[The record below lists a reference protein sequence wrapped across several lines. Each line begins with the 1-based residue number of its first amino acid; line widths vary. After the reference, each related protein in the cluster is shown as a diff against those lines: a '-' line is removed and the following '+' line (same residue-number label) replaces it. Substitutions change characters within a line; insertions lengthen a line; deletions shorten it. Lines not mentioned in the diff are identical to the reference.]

1 MAKAVPIIAAIAS
14 IFAPQLSPVLNVAA
28 STITSAALAATI
40 ASQVYEANQARK
52 AAKNAQDAAQQDRLV
67 TFRSTDA
74 PREIAYGTVYK
85 GGVIA
90 YDESHGADKRFISIV
105 VLLAHGQS
113 DAIEEVFL
121 DNVPL
126 GTLDASGYVQPG
138 SQFYKAKIVPE
149 VVTKTIGEL
158 TIGTTF
164 VLPHTP
170 AGGVLRSVAGIT
182 QSGAY
187 KLFASGTDYSLS
199 GNVVTILSDAFTN
212 PAPDINPGAN
222 AIVSDVT
229 FTYDWDDGRGL
240 VQCRKFLGNT
250 STAAW
255 PTGCRDTELEG
266 YTSDLGE
273 SAWASTDL
281 WLGVTRIRLTV
292 EFDSDIFGQT
302 GLGNITVRLRGNKVY
317 NWVSAGTAWS
327 NNALRCCV
335 DYLTTYCG
343 FTAGDI
349 DSVMAAVAQNVCDES
364 VPTKSGGSQARYT
377 CDVVLSTDADPI
389 ENLKILLGAMC
400 GSAVPAGPMWRIR
413 AGAYEAPVFTLTDT
427 DLAPAAMNVR
437 PAMTQDE
444 LFNSVQGLFNDPS
457 QFGQSTN
464 WPPYVSATYVAEDGG
479 APIFADFDLPAT
491 NDPERAQRIAKL
503 QLRRA
508 RQALRWTA
516 TYNLSAWPIQAGDT
530 IRLKHSLLGW
540 DSIDAGAGKEF
551 RVLERKATPDMQFQL
566 VCQEESAWAYEWS
579 ASEAVQADPTPN
591 TAFPNPRYV
600 PPLASMSLTSDATT
614 YDALA
619 DGTVIPYAM
628 LTWPQSIDS
637 AVRAAG
643 SIRIEWKR
651 VVEGAWHTI
660 TLGDGSATSAKL
672 TPVGPGDLLN
682 ARIVAINAIGIESAP
697 LLGLLTC
704 SSLLPTGNVPV
715 ALPANDVG
723 NGTFAYGTT
732 GWSTPVGETGML
744 DALTFRK
751 DSANAIPGSSSNA
764 VLEQA
769 GTQAKYAVVWA
780 ERSPA
785 VAGQRYYAA
794 AGLLPV
800 RCSARVQVSFV
811 DINGVALAWLIGE
824 TAPAAVT
831 GAQDPLVPGN
841 YARVGGFVTAPA
853 GSVAKFVHVM
863 KFGTESGSSSKVYVR
878 EVACGPATSGQQDL
892 PPFAPGPAGQELI
905 PQVLQADWA
914 GPFTPNGGTTFLGEL
929 ITPEVDSVASIT
941 AIASVSMTGGSSC
954 SIGIG
959 EQSGKITYAARIF
972 LTRTSGTAASSGTA
986 TATVA
991 MNAGESYRFTAQ
1003 VASDATLG
1011 NISVSNVHLRVTV
1024 TKRGT

>member
-14 IFAPQLSPVLNVAA
+14 IFAPQLSPVFNVAA

-67 TFRSTDA
+67 TYRSTDS
-74 PREIAYGTVYK
+74 PRDIAYGTVYK

-164 VLPHTP
+164 VLPHAP
-170 AGGVLRSVAGIT
+170 NGGVLRSVAGIT

-187 KLFASGTDYSLS
+187 KLFANGTDYSLS
-199 GNVVTILSDAFTN
+199 GSTVTILSDAFTN

-240 VQCRKFLGNT
+240 VQCRKFLGST
-250 STAAW
+250 SSAAY

-273 SAWASTDL
+273 SAWAATDL

-292 EFDSDIFGQT
+292 EFDSDVFGNS
-302 GLGNITVRLRGNKVY
+302 GIGNITARVRGNKVY
-317 NWVSAGTAWS
+317 NWVSAGTTWS
-327 NNALRCCV
+327 SNALRCAA
-335 DYLTTYCG
+335 DYLITYCG
-343 FTAGDI
+343 FSASDI
-349 DSVMAAVAQNVCDES
+349 DSAMAAAAQNVCDES
-364 VPTKSGGSQARYT
+364 VPTAAGTYQSRYT
-377 CDVVLSTDADPI
+377 CDTVLSYDADPI
-389 ENLKILLGAMC
+389 ENLKILLGAMA
-400 GSAVPAGPMWRIR
+400 GTAVPSGDAWRLW
-413 AGAYEAPVFTLTDT
+413 AGAYEAPTYTLTDA
-427 DLAPAAMNVR
+427 DLAPGPMNLR
-437 PAMTQDE
+437 PAVPEDE
-444 LFNSVQGLFNDPS
+444 LINAVQGLFNDPS
-457 QFGQSTN
+457 QFGQSTSY
-464 WPPYVSATYVAEDGG
+464 PPYVSSTYVSEDLGRIAFG
-479 APIFADFDLPAT
+479 EFDLPAT
-491 NDPERAQRIAKL
+491 NDASRCQRIAKL
-503 QLRRA
+503 QLRRG
-508 RQALRWTA
+508 RQMLRWTA
-516 TYNLSAWPIQAGDT
+516 TYNITAWPIQAGRT
-530 IRLKHSLLGW
+530 IRVKHSILGW
-540 DSIDAGAGKEF
+540 DAIDGGAGKIMRVLSRSLSPGF
-551 RVLERKATPDMQFQL
+551 RVQL
-566 VCQEESAWAYEWS
+566 VMQEESAVVYDWS
-579 ASEAVQADPTPN
+579 YSEALIPDPTPN

-600 PPLASMSLTSDATT
+600 PPLSGIGLTSGADTF
-614 YDALA
+614 DALA

-628 LTWPQSIDS
+628 LTWTQSIDS

-651 VVEGAWHTI
+651 VVEGAWHAI
-660 TLGDGSATSAKL
+660 TLGDGAATSAKL

-682 ARIVAINAIGIESAP
+682 VRIVAVNGIGIESAP
-697 LLGLLTC
+697 VMGLLTC
-704 SSLLPTGNVPV
+704 SSLLPTGSVPV
-715 ALPANDVG
+715 ALPANDVQ
-723 NGTFAYGTT
+723 NGAFAYGTA
-732 GWSTPVGETGML
+732 GWSGPVGETGML
-744 DALTFRK
+744 DALSWRK

-824 TAPAAVT
+824 PASAAVT
-831 GAQDPLVPGN
+831 GAQDPLVPTN

-853 GSVAKFVHVM
+853 GTVAKYVHVM

-914 GPFTPNGGTTFLGEL
+914 GPFTPNFGTTFLGEL

-941 AIASVSMTGGSSC
+941 AIASVSMIGGSSC

-972 LTRTSGTAASSGTA
+972 LTRTSGTAASAGTA
-986 TATVA
+986 TATVH